1 MNVVGP
7 GEPLEPV
14 SSGLTPSVDSW
25 VRVFRGTV
33 MVPLLSGDDPLT
45 LAQVAAWLTERAPGM
60 RERQRRLGKAGADRL
75 QSVRSGRDEM
85 SVRRMVSGR
94 LVPTRDV
101 VLDLLRLLGDRCPQ
115 PSRES
120 AETLWRLY
128 RPALRSRRPDVAEA
142 YDVIDERDAARTEA
156 AVLRRQVDVLEA
168 EQGRALLGLT
178 RASLKLLGV
187 HRALAAA
194 HKELETGTRS
204 TERARAEEQ
213 RTRLHWEAA
222 VDRLD
227 RLKDA
232 YEGLREQAVAV
243 QEESVADREEWQ
255 ERQAL
260 LLERLSRAEEDLAR
274 AVQDAQNAREDL
286 EHERRSARRTASR
299 AQDRADLSRADAAK
313 ARQEAAASEAR
324 RLAEAAASQ
333 HALHDAELHHAQAM
347 DAIAHLE
354 GELRQARTELRDVQ
368 QRVVRADADLVQTM
382 RERAV
387 EADAQDVLSQALA
400 AMQGDQD
407 LGGLALIAAAPESPS
422 PVPEADAAPPD
433 RGGATASAT
442 GVGAGAHAP
451 PGPDGSPSAR
461 GGGDHGGQG
470 DGPAPQ
476 GGDPGGQ
483 DGGPGSR
490 RGDEG
495 GQDGGTGTRRG
506 GEGEQGGGPGT
517 RSGDEGGQVG
527 GPGSEGGGRVSA
539 GRRDPAEDATARARR
554 EARTTSRAEPAESA
568 ESAALPSRSRPEQRR
583 SRRLANSPFTT
594 DPHWDPSRVARVALL
609 VAAAVVLFVGLPALV
624 WWSWGRDTPLVAGRE
639 SPRTGASPGAKTTPS
654 LPPHPARDTV
664 ADIGDQPVNTGSI
677 MKLPA
682 CAGSVYSLRLA
693 SERNTYTDRNPHLTL
708 TVAAAKDAEEVP
720 CRVNASRAGALL
732 TLTPA
737 DQGAA
742 LWKSSA
748 CADGHSGPRWLE
760 LSRTRPVTVDFHWNR
775 QATGKDC
782 EEGTAAPHT
791 AYLAEASLSGA
802 DHVGAS
808 FVLAR
813 KVVQSPT
820 TTPPPSAGR
829 SSATQDTTSGGS
841 SGSNGSIG
849 GLLSGGTGQA
859 TPSDTASPS
868 DDPTG
873 VNGAGGANGANGGGI
888 FGGPEG

>member
-25 VRVFRGTV
+25 VRAFRSTV
-33 MVPLLSGDDPLT
+33 MVPLLSGDEPLT
-45 LAQVAAWLTERAPGM
+45 LAQVAAWLTARAPGL
-60 RERQRRLGKAGADRL
+60 RERQRRLGKAAADRL
-75 QSVRSGRDEM
+75 QTVRSGRDEM
-85 SVRRMVSGR
+85 SVQRMVSGR

-101 VLDLLRLLGDRCPQ
+101 VLDLLQLLGDRGPQ

-120 AETLWRLY
+120 AESLWRLY

-142 YDVIDERDAARTEA
+142 YDVIDERDAARAEA
-156 AVLRRQVDVLEA
+156 EVLRRQVNVLEA

-204 TERARAEEQ
+204 TERARAEER

-232 YEGLREQAVAV
+232 YERLREQAVAV
-243 QEESVADREEWQ
+243 QEESAADREEWQ

-299 AQDRADLSRADAAK
+299 AQDQADLSRAEAAK

-333 HALHDAELHHAQAM
+333 AALHDAELHHAQAM

-368 QRVVRADADLVQTM
+368 QRVVRADAELVQAM

-400 AMQGDQD
+400 AMRADQD

-422 PVPEADAAPPD
+422 PVPEADAAPPAQ
-433 RGGATASAT
+433 GGTTASAT

-451 PGPDGSPSAR
+451 PGPDGGPGAR
-461 GGGDHGGQG
+461 GGGDRGGQVRRRGLQGGGRDGQAG
-470 DGPAPQ
+470 DSRPQDGDRGGQVPRPGPQ
-476 GGDPGGQ
+476 GG
-483 DGGPGSR
+483 
-490 RGDEG
+490 
-495 GQDGGTGTRRG
+495 
-506 GEGEQGGGPGT
+506 
-517 RSGDEGGQVG
+517 
-527 GPGSEGGGRVSA
+527 GRPSA
-539 GRRDPAEDATARARR
+539 GRRNPAEEATARTRR
-554 EARTTSRAEPAESA
+554 DTRTASRAEPAEP
-568 ESAALPSRSRPEQRR
+568 AAPPSRSRPEQRR
-583 SRRLANSPFTT
+583 SGRLANSPFTT
-594 DPHWDPSRVARVALL
+594 NPHWGPNRVARVALL
-609 VAAAVVLFVGLPALV
+609 VATAVALFVGLPALV

-639 SPRTGASPGAKTTPS
+639 SPRAGASPRAKTTPS
-654 LPPHPARDTV
+654 LPPRPARDTV
-664 ADIGDQPVNTGSI
+664 ADIGDQPVNTGPI

-693 SERNTYTDRNPHLTL
+693 SEHNTYTGRNPHLTL
-708 TVAAAKDAEEVP
+708 TVEAAGDAEGVP

-732 TLTPA
+732 TFTSA
-737 DQGAA
+737 DQGAVI
-742 LWKSSA
+742 WKSSA
-748 CADGHSGPRWLE
+748 CADGHSGPRWLQ
-760 LSRTRPVTVDFHWNR
+760 LSRTQPVTVDFHWNR
-775 QATGKDC
+775 RATGKDC
-782 EEGTAAPHT
+782 EEGTAAPYT
-791 AYLAEASLSGA
+791 TYLAEASLSGA
-802 DHVGAS
+802 DEVRTS

-813 KVVQSPT
+813 NVTHSPT
-820 TTPPPSAGR
+820 TTTPTPSAGR
-829 SSATQDTTSGGS
+829 SSATNTTSGGS
-841 SGSNGSIG
+841 NGSNDSIG
-849 GLLSGGTGQA
+849 GLLSGGRGQA

-873 VNGAGGANGANGGGI
+873 VNGSGGANGANGGGDGSL
-888 FGGPEG
+888 FGGPAG